1 MGLPGRSDGYSAERA
16 SYGRKLARER
26 TKRGYLA

>member
-1 MGLPGRSDGYSAERA
+1 MGLPGAAPGGYRNF

-26 TKRGYLA
+26 TKRGYLR